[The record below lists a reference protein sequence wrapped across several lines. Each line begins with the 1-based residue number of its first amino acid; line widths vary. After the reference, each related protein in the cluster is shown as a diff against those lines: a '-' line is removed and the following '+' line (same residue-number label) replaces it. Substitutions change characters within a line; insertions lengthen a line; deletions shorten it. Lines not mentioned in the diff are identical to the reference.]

1 LIKANLL
8 KKLLK
13 RINRQLQSHGLMIKE
28 SQGAVLDATLIESA
42 ARPQKTITIDKDD
55 SGQDVVYEDGSSPG
69 VKCEMR
75 MSADPDATWL
85 KKGKTSYFGYRGYF
99 VADAHDGYV
108 TGVHTAPANQSETT
122 HFQAAI
128 ESSHTMESSED
139 IESLQTMESSEDI
152 ESLQTM
158 ESSEGIESSHTMES
172 SEGIESSH
180 TMESSEAIE
189 SSHLKVKRVYAD
201 KGSSSKENRAW
212 LRKKKIKSAIMH
224 KAHRNKPLTER
235 QKLVNRLISK
245 KRFIIEQCFGTLK
258 RIFGIERASYF
269 STVKV
274 NAQLLLKAICM
285 NCLKAANKICMIHP
299 AREKIRLMNG

>member
-1 LIKANLL
+1 
-8 KKLLK
+8 
-13 RINRQLQSHGLMIKE
+13 MIKE

-139 IESLQTMESSEDI
+139 IESLQTMESSE
-152 ESLQTM
+152 
-158 ESSEGIESSHTMES
+158 
-172 SEGIESSH
+172 
-180 TMESSEAIE
+180 AIE

-299 AREKIRLMNG
+299 ARGKIRLKNG